1 MHICVM
7 FNMWL
12 YFPTTIDN
20 TQQTNCHTC
29 LAVALL
35 VTNISIPYSLGS
47 RPSHLAVYLSTCSAW
62 VSAHLFASL
71 PGPACLA
78 IQLGPLSVTACH
90 YSLLSHTTP
99 SFNICFIDIA
109 VNVLHQFSLV

>member
-35 VTNISIPYSLGS
+35 LLVTNISIPYSLGS
-47 RPSHLAVYLSTCSAW
+47 RRSHLAVYLSTCSAW

-78 IQLGPLSVTACH
+78 IQLGPLSVTSPILHMHALRTDH
-90 YSLLSHTTP
+90 KL
-99 SFNICFIDIA
+99 
-109 VNVLHQFSLV
+109 NVLILNPLTPKC